1 MHEEDA
7 QCTPFIFSASM
18 QSLTLAPK
26 HIYNTPT
33 MRIIKSA
40 TFIII
45 FVLILSVMSSFSYAR
60 STGSDASQKGYTIGP
75 ENVLVID
82 VYYGRDKNLNRK
94 ARVSSK
100 GYITFPLLGEVEV
113 NGLTIAEL
121 ENILT
126 ELLEKDYLVNPQ
138 VSVFIEEYSTVSILG
153 QVEEPGSFEIKGR
166 LSVIELISL
175 AGGFTKIA
183 ATNDVR
189 IMRTNPDGSRKT
201 IKVKANDIINKGRE
215 DEDVQL
221 KPGDIVMVPESFF

>member
-1 MHEEDA
+1 MRLYLHDIYHYL
-7 QCTPFIFSASM
+7 F
-18 QSLTLAPK
+18 SLTEFPVDLPPRR
-26 HIYNTPT
+26 IYNIPAMSKHLLKILVILTISLT
-33 MRIIKSA
+33 FNSNLVLSSEAVEEKS
-40 TFIII
+40 
-45 FVLILSVMSSFSYAR
+45 
-60 STGSDASQKGYTIGP
+60 GYTIGP
-75 ENVLVID
+75 ENVLIID

-121 ENILT
+121 ESELT
-126 ELLEKDYLVNPQ
+126 ELLEKDYLINPQ
-138 VSVFIEEYSTVSILG
+138 VSVFIEAYSTVSILG
-153 QVEEPGSFEIKGR
+153 QVKEPGSFEIKGR

-189 IMRTNPDGSRKT
+189 IMRVSPDGSRTT